1 MVVKQITK
9 NENEALQTFIQRILD
24 ELGMQVL
31 QIVLFGSKARGDS
44 NADSDVDVLILAN
57 EENRRLQERIN
68 IIASQISLD
77 REVLFN
83 PVLIAKDRWAKM
95 ANERF
100 SICRNVERD
109 GIMLFNRPALN
120 SSASGERRLRRAR

>member
-1 MVVKQITK
+1 MVVKQLAK
-9 NENEALQTFIQRILD
+9 NENAALRTFIQRILD
-24 ELGMQVL
+24 ELGAQVS

-44 NADSDVDVLILAN
+44 NADSDIDVLILAS
-57 EENRRLQERIN
+57 EENRRLQERTN

-77 REVLFN
+77 YDVLFN
-83 PVLIAKDRWAKM
+83 PLLIAKERWTQM

-109 GIMLFNRPALN
+109 GVMLFKR
-120 SSASGERRLRRAR
+120 